1 MTEIIL
7 KGDVEQSKID
17 ALLSFLQSS
26 NIDAEVKI
34 TDVKKIQKSS
44 AFSLAKGTWSDYNVM
59 QMNSEIRP
67 GSDNDIM

>member
-7 KGDVEQSKID
+7 KDDVEQSKID
-17 ALLSFLQSS
+17 ALLFFLKSS

-44 AFSLAKGTWSDYNVM
+44 AFSLAKGIWRDYNVDA
-59 QMNSEIRP
+59 NELR
-67 GSDNDIM
+67 DKAWKR

>member
-17 ALLSFLQSS
+17 ALLSFLKSS

-34 TDVKKIQKSS
+34 TNLNDVKKSS
-44 AFSLAKGTWSDYNVM
+44 EFSLSAGIWRDY
-59 QMNSEIRP
+59 
-67 GSDNDIM
+67 DIKAEELRNKAWKR